1 MEKVLEYP
9 RAPKGDIALVTVTH
23 EQLRALW
30 HDGYTYK
37 DRFLDFVE
45 QDNIE
50 RKALGLP
57 VCEIQRLGS
66 RGGFICGGEEMGRP
80 HFLNYEKQAGKIFH
94 RRLMAKH
101 MHTIA
106 ACRYLTGR
114 YWKHD
119 VNVLTLFFPS
129 EEGDVDFLE
138 AFDLIRRDVLTSEG
152 WFRRVC
158 RFALWKVYLIKRR
171 QQTHHEELG
180 TSNKVI
186 EKYNEIKSAIIRTP
200 RWCRGLNPE
209 MIFNALGSLK
219 GTGCG
224 PALIERRWKLASL
237 QMLQE
242 SKDRKSYH
250 PWGGSAVLIE
260 KMTMMNAERIVAL
273 LRKAR
278 REGIFLSTHSYSTP
292 TRLLSWIDDGKNI
305 NTDLRGV
312 AETKPVDLERMS
324 LTELV
329 AASGWN
335 HRASEAYEAQCN
347 KAAESDPTPLAVP
360 EMPPEPIEEY
370 RIKTVGEIVK
380 AGRECH
386 HCISNYR
393 HRTDSFF
400 YRVGSVCA
408 QVVGRKVVQC
418 YDAHNEITT
427 ASKKVEKMLAAAF
440 RKEVEE

>member
-1 MEKVLEYP
+1 MEKVLKYP

-30 HDGYTYK
+30 HDVYTYK

-45 QDNIE
+45 QDNVE
-50 RKALGLP
+50 RKAIGLP
-57 VCEIQRLGS
+57 VCKVERWSG
-66 RGGFICGGEEMGRP
+66 GGFIVGGEEMGRP
-80 HFLNYEKQAGKIFH
+80 HFLNYEKQVVKIFH
-94 RRLMAKH
+94 RRFMGKH
-101 MHTIA
+101 MHAIA
-106 ACRYLTGR
+106 ACRYLVGR
-114 YWKHD
+114 YWD
-119 VNVLTLFFPS
+119 RNVNVLTVFFPN
-129 EEGDVDFLE
+129 EGEGEDCLE
-138 AFDLIRRDVLTSEG
+138 AFDLIRKDILTSEG

-158 RFALWKVYLIKRR
+158 RFALWKVYLGFRR
-171 QQTHHEELG
+171 QQEEPG
-180 TSNKVI
+180 TSDGLI
-186 EKYNEIKSAIIRTP
+186 AQYNTLKSAIIRTP

-209 MIFNALGSLK
+209 MILDVRDSLK

-242 SKDRKSYH
+242 SKDRRSYH
-250 PWGGSAVLIE
+250 PWGRSAALIE
-260 KMTMMNAERIVAL
+260 KMCAMSAERIVAL
-273 LRKAR
+273 LRRAKC
-278 REGIFLSTHSYSTP
+278 EGISLSALSYDTP
-292 TRLLSWIDDGKNI
+292 MRLLSWIDDARKIRTN
-305 NTDLRGV
+305 LRGL
-312 AETKPVDLERMS
+312 AETKPVDLGRMS

-335 HRASEAYEAQCN
+335 HRASEAYEAQLN

-360 EMPPEPIEEY
+360 ETPPEPIEEY

-380 AGRECH
+380 AGRECQ

-418 YDAHNEITT
+418 YDAHNMITT

-440 RKEVEE
+440 RNEVKE